1 MGRLKVHNKIEKKIG
16 LENEGKDIEGEK
28 SNAMLGE
35 KQESKGEMNDMD
47 KNSEEKE
54 QSSENKIVVHV
65 KNMSAFEKLFWIIIS
80 LFFIAYTILVGMA
93 SYNSTASSKEHS
105 KTMVAP
111 DEIIQEIEVMVTSD
125 RIKKNLEN
133 NRTVEEIKK
142 NLQKNM
148 FILDKKIDIEIN
160 KAFQQAYHNI
170 DPFLDFH
177 YSVIGEY
184 IELGGMAAGT
194 MEKMIQQKL
203 FGSDF
208 SIRLQNSMQVIS
220 GEYEIRLA
228 EHFNFINQKATT
240 KVNINLN
247 SEIINDL
254 QKHIEQNIKIQG
266 AKMGAI
272 ITVKFAPKIVQMA
285 AVKIAAKSS
294 SKIAAKIAAKV
305 SAKSAAA
312 ASGATAGALCGPA
325 FWICSPIAA
334 GVLWFGTDAVV
345 SSIDEIYN
353 RDEFKQDIVDSLVR
367 QQNTLKRKLKK
378 SYERTAK
385 KLSEEIVVKYKEAP
399 VKEIKRVKVKDKI
412 GL

>member
-1 MGRLKVHNKIEKKIG
+1 MHDDKEKEIDLGIE
-16 LENEGKDIEGEK
+16 EKDIEGEESK
-28 SNAMLGE
+28 IILDK
-35 KQESKGEMNDMD
+35 KQEGKEEISGIDE
-47 KNSEEKE
+47 NSEEKK
-54 QSSENKIVVHV
+54 QSSENKIVMYI
-65 KNMSAFEKLFWIIIS
+65 KNMSAFEKLFWIIIF
-80 LFFIAYTILVGMA
+80 LFSIAYTVLVGMA
-93 SYNSTASSKEHS
+93 SYNSAASSKEHNN
-105 KTMVAP
+105 TMVAP
-111 DEIIQEIEVMVTSD
+111 DEIVQEIEVMVTSD

-133 NRTVEEIKK
+133 NRTVMEIKK

-160 KAFQQAYHNI
+160 KVFQQAYRNI

-184 IELGGMAAGT
+184 MELGGMAAGT

-228 EHFNFINQKATT
+228 EHFNFINQQATT

-266 AKMGAI
+266 TKIGALMTAKL
-272 ITVKFAPKIVQMA
+272 APKIAQMA
-285 AVKIAAKSS
+285 AAKIAAKSS
-294 SKIAAKIAAKV
+294 SKIAAKLATKV
-305 SAKSAAA
+305 GAKSAAA

-353 RDEFKQDIVDSLVR
+353 RDEFKQDIMDSLVR

-399 VKEIKRVKVKDKI
+399 VKEIKRVKVKEKI

>member
-1 MGRLKVHNKIEKKIG
+1 MHNDKEKKID
-16 LENEGKDIEGEK
+16 LENEGKDIEGEE
-28 SNAMLGE
+28 SNTMLDE
-35 KQESKGEMNDMD
+35 KQESKEEINETDE
-47 KNSEEKE
+47 NSEEKE
-54 QSSENKIVVHV
+54 QSSENKIVLYV
-65 KNMSAFEKLFWIIIS
+65 KNMSAFEKLFWIII
-80 LFFIAYTILVGMA
+80 FIFTIAYTILVGMA
-93 SYNSTASSKEHS
+93 SYNSAASSKEH
-105 KTMVAP
+105 KNTMVTP

-133 NRTVEEIKK
+133 NRTVAEIKK

-160 KAFQQAYHNI
+160 EAFQQAYRNI

-184 IELGGMAAGT
+184 MELGGMAAGT

-266 AKMGAI
+266 SKIGAI
-272 ITVKFAPKIVQMA
+272 VTAKLAPKLVQMA
-285 AVKIAAKSS
+285 AAKIAAKSS
-294 SKIAAKIAAKV
+294 SKIAAKVATKLG
-305 SAKSAAA
+305 AKSAAA
-312 ASGATAGALCGPA
+312 ASGVTAGALCGPA
-325 FWICSPIAA
+325 FWICSPVAA
-334 GVLWFGTDAVV
+334 GVLWFGTDALI

-353 RDEFKQDIVDSLVR
+353 RDEFKQDIMDSLVS